1 MMQTILLNVLLLL
14 VIIWGLLLIRY
25 TYCTKFSRMG
35 KQEQEQV
42 APKEER
48 NREEKL
54 HVLVGKSKG
63 LSPSDFPEVPKTSS
77 SKKALE
83 NANNFAESEVSE
95 QQEKTE
101 EVPTISEEEN
111 ELHVA
116 YTMDTV
122 DEDEVLREELM
133 FTPDPTPEVSPSA
146 ILARDLVRMGRWS
159 KHDDTLDEEDEAEV
173 QATLSKVQGT
183 DLIEKYRENLKAQE
197 SKHTKFLEA
206 MRRAEE
212 AQIQSDMVKTEHLPR
227 QELQGG
233 NERTLDY
240 YL

>member
-1 MMQTILLNVLLLL
+1 M
-14 VIIWGLLLIRY
+14 
-25 TYCTKFSRMG
+25 
-35 KQEQEQV
+35 
-42 APKEER
+42 
-48 NREEKL
+48 
-54 HVLVGKSKG
+54 
-63 LSPSDFPEVPKTSS
+63 PSI
-77 SKKALE
+77 
-83 NANNFAESEVSE
+83 
-95 QQEKTE
+95 QEKRQKILSAKLQEMGDIGVTKRSAEESPFFDQPVELEPQEAPIPTE
-101 EVPTISEEEN
+101 ETSEDAIPTISETEN

-146 ILARDLVRMGRWS
+146 ILARDLVRMGCWS
-159 KHDDTLDEEDEAEV
+159 KHDDALDKEDEAEV
-173 QATLSKVQGT
+173 QATLGKVQGT
-183 DLIEKYRENLKAQE
+183 DLIEKYKENLKAQE

-227 QELQGG
+227 QEPQGS

>member
-1 MMQTILLNVLLLL
+1 MQTILLNVLLLL
-14 VIIWGLLLIRY
+14 VIIWVLLLIRY
-25 TYCTKFSRMG
+25 TYCTRFSRKD
-35 KQEQEQV
+35 KQEQGQ
-42 APKEER
+42 ATPKEER
-48 NREEKL
+48 NREEKP

-63 LSPSDFPEVPKTSS
+63 LSPSDFPKVPKTSTS
-77 SKKALE
+77 EKTVE
-83 NANNFAESEVSE
+83 NANNFAESEVSK
-95 QQEKTE
+95 QQEITE
-101 EVPTISEEEN
+101 EVPTISEAEN

-116 YTMDTV
+116 YTMETV
-122 DEDEVLREELM
+122 DEDEVLREELLI
-133 FTPDPTPEVSPSA
+133 TPDPTPEVSPSA

-159 KHDDTLDEEDEAEV
+159 KYDDTLDEEDEAEV

-212 AQIQSDMVKTEHLPR
+212 TQIQSDMVNMEHLPR
-227 QELQGG
+227 QEPQEG

>member
-14 VIIWGLLLIRY
+14 VIIWVLLLILY
-25 TYCTKFSRMG
+25 TYCSKFSRMG
-35 KQEQEQV
+35 KQEQA
-42 APKEER
+42 APKQEQ

-63 LSPSDFPEVPKTSS
+63 LSPSDFPKVPKTSS
-77 SKKALE
+77 SEKALE

-101 EVPTISEEEN
+101 EVPTISEAEN

-116 YTMDTV
+116 YTMETV
-122 DEDEVLREELM
+122 EEDEVLREELLL
-133 FTPDPTPEVSPSA
+133 TPDPTPEVSPSA
-146 ILARDLVRMGRWS
+146 ILARDLVRMGCWS

-173 QATLSKVQGT
+173 QATLGKVQGT
-183 DLIEKYRENLKAQE
+183 DLIEKYKENLKAQE
-197 SKHTKFLEA
+197 SKHTKLLEA

-227 QELQGG
+227 QEPQGD